1 MTPTHLAWARQVTT
15 GGIHEVLTA
24 LIRTYEDDAAVVEL
38 AAASLWPLVVG
49 RASQQSAAVRAG
61 VAPPLLKTMS
71 SAPRA
76 KQLQVR
82 DGFLVSFLPWVG
94 VRLMPSPNPCR

>member
-1 MTPTHLAWARQVTT
+1 LDARQVTT

-24 LIRTYEDDAAVVEL
+24 LIRTYEDDATIVEL

-49 RASQQSAAVRAG
+49 RAPQQTAAVRAG

-82 DGFLVSFLPWVG
+82 LDASLSRIAIGHINSQSTTRHILLTSMYV
-94 VRLMPSPNPCR
+94 